1 MPPDLSVGDF
11 VYQADQELFL
21 VVVDEYDDSYRFAVH
36 GWRDIGKD
44 RLDEYVSHTS
54 GKLYSQE
61 KIDSMVE
68 EEAADDTRQTYET
81 MKEMFRVYKEADLSD
96 DGPHTEFLLD
106 DT

>member
-11 VYQADQELFL
+11 VYQSDQELFL
-21 VVVDEYDDSYRFAVH
+21 CVIEERDDSYRFAAH

-44 RLDEYVSHTS
+44 RLDEYISHTS

-61 KIDSMVE
+61 RIDELVE
-68 EEAADDTRQTYET
+68 NEADDETRKTYKN
-81 MKEMFRVYKEADLSD
+81 MKEMFSVYEETVLSD

>member
-81 MKEMFRVYKEADLSD
+81 MKEMFRVYEKADLSD